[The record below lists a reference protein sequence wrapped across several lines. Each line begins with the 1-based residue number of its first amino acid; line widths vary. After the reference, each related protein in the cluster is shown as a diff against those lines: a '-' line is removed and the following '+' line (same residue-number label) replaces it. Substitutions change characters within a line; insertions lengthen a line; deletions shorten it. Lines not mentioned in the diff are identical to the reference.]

1 MSHALLLLMFR
12 FFVIDRTRKQ
22 TLLTKRISFVFIN
35 GRLSVSQTYNVQ
47 RAEMKSNIL
56 WVTWYALNC
65 KIFAFF
71 SLRSSLKEVLLKCR
85 QINYKVPAMEFLS
98 STRLKSEGLHLY
110 QKYRRLQVF
119 S

>member
-56 WVTWYALNC
+56 
-65 KIFAFF
+65 
-71 SLRSSLKEVLLKCR
+71 
-85 QINYKVPAMEFLS
+85 
-98 STRLKSEGLHLY
+98 
-110 QKYRRLQVF
+110 
-119 S
+119 